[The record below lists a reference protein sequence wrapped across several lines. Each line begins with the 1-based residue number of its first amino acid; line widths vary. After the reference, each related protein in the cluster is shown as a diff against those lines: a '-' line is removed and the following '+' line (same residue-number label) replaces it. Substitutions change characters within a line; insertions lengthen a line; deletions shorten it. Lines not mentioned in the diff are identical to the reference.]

1 MKALEAYKIVHGEVG
16 KKCMANEAIFCKPF
30 TDEEKYMDPKLRRLE
45 GEMKQNEMLSRIN
58 NNNVKST
65 FNLMLTDSIDSSTT
79 GRGSV
84 VELVVMIKKQTLRTC
99 NFLWSNVS
107 QVL

>member
-1 MKALEAYKIVHGEVG
+1 
-16 KKCMANEAIFCKPF
+16 
-30 TDEEKYMDPKLRRLE
+30 
-45 GEMKQNEMLSRIN
+45 
-58 NNNVKST
+58 
-65 FNLMLTDSIDSSTT
+65 MLTDSIDSSTT

-107 QVL
+107 QVLSIVQMNKSSGTYKALGTENK

>member
-45 GEMKQNEMLSRIN
+45 GEKE
-58 NNNVKST
+58 T
-65 FNLMLTDSIDSSTT
+65 
-79 GRGSV
+79 
-84 VELVVMIKKQTLRTC
+84 E
-99 NFLWSNVS
+99 
-107 QVL
+107 